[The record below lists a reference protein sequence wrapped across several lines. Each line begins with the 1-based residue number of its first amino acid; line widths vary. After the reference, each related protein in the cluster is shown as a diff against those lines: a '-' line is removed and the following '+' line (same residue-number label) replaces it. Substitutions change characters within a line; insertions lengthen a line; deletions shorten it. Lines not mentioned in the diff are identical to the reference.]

1 MAVAL
6 NATEIAQRREV
17 MPRLATWK
25 GAKEVLLRGLFA
37 TTLTALIGI
46 SATGISAAGASQLWS
61 VVVHIEYDNGFVY
74 EHAFATGVPTS
85 TLPSIL
91 EECGSA
97 HRWNQSVVRYHCYP
111 VPE

>member
-1 MAVAL
+1 
-6 NATEIAQRREV
+6 
-17 MPRLATWK
+17 MPNLATWRDVK
-25 GAKEVLLRGLFA
+25 HAVLRGLFA

-46 SATGISAAGASQLWS
+46 FATGISAAGASQLWS
-61 VVVHIEYDNGFVY
+61 VVVYIEYDNGFVY

-97 HRWNQSVVRYHCYP
+97 HRWNRSVVRYHCYP

>member
-1 MAVAL
+1 
-6 NATEIAQRREV
+6 

-25 GAKEVLLRGLFA
+25 GVKEVLLRGLFA

-97 HRWNQSVVRYHCYP
+97 HRWNRSVVRYHCYP